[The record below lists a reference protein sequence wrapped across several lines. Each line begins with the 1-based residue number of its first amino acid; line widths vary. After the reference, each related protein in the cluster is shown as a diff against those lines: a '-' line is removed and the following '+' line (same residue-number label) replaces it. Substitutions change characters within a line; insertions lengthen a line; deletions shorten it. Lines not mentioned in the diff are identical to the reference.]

1 MPAAWLSP
9 PLPGAAQHRVTQ
21 LRPWTV
27 AFETYLIAIR
37 QVEGRFDIAADTI
50 AAVDLEALRKEGRI
64 ADVSDETGY
73 VDRAAILSYVEFPK
87 YLLSDSTPWAKKAR
101 DWYATLPKHIRF
113 IVVNESEW
121 ESGIPD

>member
-1 MPAAWLSP
+1 M
-9 PLPGAAQHRVTQ
+9 
-21 LRPWTV
+21 

-37 QVEGRFDIAADTI
+37 QVEGRFDVAADTI
-50 AAVDLEALRKEGRI
+50 AHVDLEALRKDGRI

-87 YLLSDSTPWAKKAR
+87 YLLSDSDPWARKAR
-101 DWYATLPKHIRF
+101 DWYAKLPKHIRF

-121 ESGIPD
+121 ESGISD